1 MKFSHCPGVNPGGGF
16 WSLHQCWV
24 LIHPFAVCLH
34 LQARWLTDWAEGG
47 TWGRS
52 LCLVGCLG
60 RLGCPALSL
69 PFSSACGKEL
79 SLSKFIQG

>member
-1 MKFSHCPGVNPGGGF
+1 MGAFGPYISAGCL
-16 WSLHQCWV
+16 S
-24 LIHPFAVCLH
+24 IPFAVCLH
-34 LQARWLTDWAEGG
+34 LQARWLTDWAEEG

-69 PFSSACGKEL
+69 PFPSACGKEL
-79 SLSKFIQG
+79 SFSKFIQG